1 MVKKVLIGLG
11 VAALLALSVRE
22 LPGLVRE
29 IKILRM
35 GSAPQGPTW
44 HQRAGGG

>member
-1 MVKKVLIGLG
+1 MVKKVLITLG
-11 VAALLALSVRE
+11 AGGLLAIFLRE